1 MIFTFLISIVF
12 IAEIIITVALIKAL
26 LNFDKKVCE
35 LNETIILIKPQVSE
49 VSELARLVS
58 GQLVELSKK
67 FVDDFKRNNE
77 NMILRNFSKALLGL
91 FLIKTNIGIVRKL
104 RKSRVMKTL
113 AKGLSLLGNM
123 I

>member
-77 NMILRNFSKALLGL
+77 NMILCNFSKALLGL

-123 I
+123 V

>member
-26 LNFDKKVCE
+26 FDFDKRVCE

-77 NMILRNFSKALLGL
+77 NMILRNFSKVLVGL
-91 FLIKTNIGIVRKL
+91 FLFKTNIGIVRKL
-104 RKSRVMKTL
+104 RKSRVVKTL
-113 AKGLSLLGNM
+113 AKGLSMLGNM

>member
-12 IAEIIITVALIKAL
+12 IAEIIITVALIRAL
-26 LNFDKKVCE
+26 INFDKKVCE
-35 LNETIILIKPQVSE
+35 LNETVILLKPQLSE

-77 NMILRNFSKALLGL
+77 NVLLRNFSKALLGL

-104 RKSRVMKTL
+104 RRSKVMKTL
-113 AKGLSLLGNM
+113 VKGLSLLGNM

>member
-1 MIFTFLISIVF
+1 M
-12 IAEIIITVALIKAL
+12 ALIRAL

-35 LNETIILIKPQVSE
+35 LDEIFILVKPQVSE
-49 VSELARLVS
+49 VSELAKLVS
-58 GQLVELSKK
+58 VQLVELSKK

-104 RKSRVMKTL
+104 RNSRVMKTF

-123 I
+123 V

>member
-1 MIFTFLISIVF
+1 MIFTILISIVF

-26 LNFDKKVCE
+26 LNFDKKICE
-35 LNETIILIKPQVSE
+35 LEETVVLLKPQITE

-77 NMILRNFSKALLGL
+77 NMILRHFSKAILGL
-91 FLIKTNIGIVRKL
+91 FLIRTNIGIVRRL
-104 RKSRVMKTL
+104 RKSKMVRTL

-123 I
+123 V